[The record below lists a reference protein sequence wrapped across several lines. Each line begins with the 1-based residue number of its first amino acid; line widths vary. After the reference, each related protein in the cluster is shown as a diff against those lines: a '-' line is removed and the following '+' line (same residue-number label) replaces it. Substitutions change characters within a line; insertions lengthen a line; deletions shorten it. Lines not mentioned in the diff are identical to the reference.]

1 MLEAEGIAVS
11 LGGRRVVEGVGLAVA
26 PGETVALIGPNGA
39 GKSSVLACLSGAL
52 RPEAGRVRMDGR
64 DPGAMSAAALAR
76 ARAVL
81 DQTPTLGV
89 PFTVRELVGLAVP
102 REVPVPGARGIVLR
116 AIDAVGLAGHAERPV
131 HRLSGGERQRA
142 HMARALAQLFAG
154 QALGGGRWLLLDEP
168 TAGLDLAHQD
178 AVGRAARAAARA
190 GAGVL
195 AVLHDLTFA
204 AALADRI
211 VLMHRGRVVA
221 DGAPETALA
230 ADRLA
235 EVYGLPVAV
244 TRARPLAVTPLY
256 TCQR

>member
-1 MLEAEGIAVS
+1 MLEARGIAVC
-11 LGGRRVVEGVGLAVA
+11 LGGRRVVEAVGLAVA
-26 PGETVALIGPNGA
+26 PGEIVALMGPNGA

-52 RPEAGRVRMDGR
+52 RPEAGCVRMDGR
-64 DPGAMSAAALAR
+64 DPAAMTAAALAR

-81 DQTPTLGV
+81 DQTPVLGA
-89 PFTVRELVGLAVP
+89 PFTVRDLVALPVP
-102 REVPVPGARGIVLR
+102 REVPVAEARGLVLR
-116 AIDAVGLAGHAERPV
+116 ALSAVGLAGLADRPV
-131 HRLSGGERQRA
+131 HTLSGGERQRA
-142 HMARALAQLFAG
+142 HMGRAMAQLLGG

-178 AVGRAARAAARA
+178 AVGLAAREAARS

-211 VLMHRGRVVA
+211 VLMHRGRVRA
-221 DGAPETALA
+221 DGPPESALA

-235 EVYGLPVAV
+235 EIYGLPVTV
-244 TRARPLAVTPLY
+244 TQSRPLAVTPLY